1 MPTKLLSSFLVTSL
15 ILISSLIQGGVASGA
30 PVSHRRSVPVRH
42 RPRVHVVRVHRR
54 DDALVSPLVMA
65 LTTNV
70 NRCEESGDWHVAGPT
85 YFGGIGW
92 LWATWQQWRQPS
104 DPLNMAQATPQE
116 QARAMARFVGH
127 VMGGWWPDQ
136 PAGHCT
142 GAY

>member
-1 MPTKLLSSFLVTSL
+1 
-15 ILISSLIQGGVASGA
+15 
-30 PVSHRRSVPVRH
+30 
-42 RPRVHVVRVHRR
+42 
-54 DDALVSPLVMA
+54 MA

-127 VMGGWWPDQ
+127 AMGGWWPDQ
-136 PAGHCT
+136 PAGNCT
-142 GAY
+142 GGY